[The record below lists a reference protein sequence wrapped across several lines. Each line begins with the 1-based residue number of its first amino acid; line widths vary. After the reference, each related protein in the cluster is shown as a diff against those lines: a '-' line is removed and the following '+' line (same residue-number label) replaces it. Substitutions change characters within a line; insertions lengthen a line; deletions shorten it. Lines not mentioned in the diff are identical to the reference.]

1 MGSRKRRPRC
11 RKGSR
16 PSPWDHGP
24 PQRVARAKGNAPP
37 AMEMGTQR
45 RTPLVTQPA
54 TPKLPKIPRAEKL
67 AAVFLRRAEM
77 GGELE
82 ASSPRAKHMGE
93 TPRAAA
99 ERPSSR
105 GDPDTPLVV
114 AGRSGQEAVS
124 WVCAPRPSAGRPRK
138 VSL

>member
-1 MGSRKRRPRC
+1 MGARRGRPRC
-11 RKGSR
+11 GKGSR
-16 PSPWDHGP
+16 SSPWDHGP
-24 PQRVARAKGNAPP
+24 PQRVARAKSNAPP
-37 AMEMGTQR
+37 AMEMGAQR
-45 RTPLVTQPA
+45 RISLDLQPA

-114 AGRSGQEAVS
+114 AGRTGQEVAS
-124 WVCAPRPSAGRPRK
+124 WEQSPRPSAGRPRK
-138 VSL
+138 VSR